1 LLLPLRAGAWRALP
15 ASVLPYTFLW
25 ALLVAALV
33 GLGPKVGKVGK
44 VGTCFDIRIPA
55 KDTCEGRTLR
65 DLYCTLLQGVII
77 PKHFLEYSALT
88 GESANTTLG
97 FC

>member
-33 GLGPKVGKVGK
+33 GLGPKVGKVGRHL
-44 VGTCFDIRIPA
+44 FRYQDSS
-55 KDTCEGRTLR
+55 EG
-65 DLYCTLLQGVII
+65 
-77 PKHFLEYSALT
+77 HM
-88 GESANTTLG
+88 
-97 FC
+97 